1 MFSWV
6 TPLEDNFTELIEISL
21 KWRLKHGYY
30 EIYRILLHEMDIA
43 VSKYFII
50 SDVIGSIMID

>member
-1 MFSWV
+1 M
-6 TPLEDNFTELIEISL
+6 PLEDNFTELIEITL

-30 EIYRILLHEMDIA
+30 EIYRTLLHEMDIA

-50 SDVIGSIMID
+50 SDVIASIMID